1 MKLRRKKSEGFSY
14 TALVAG
20 AVDSLHA
27 NVLASRRSIEAAWSE
42 GGVMRM
48 NFPAVSM
55 ALFFFAFALALNGQ
69 SENPSSGSW
78 SGVIINANCTADEAF
93 AEASD
98 CMEKEVPG
106 AKLALYDDTTRRIFI
121 LDPQDQAIG
130 HLGESMTLTGTL
142 EGNTV
147 HVASLKLHTSIGLGA
162 GQKAPDFSARDQ
174 FGKQQTL
181 ETLKG
186 PKGTV
191 LLFFRSAD
199 W

>member
-1 MKLRRKKSEGFSY
+1 M
-14 TALVAG
+14 
-20 AVDSLHA
+20 
-27 NVLASRRSIEAAWSE
+27 
-42 GGVMRM
+42 MRM
-48 NFPAVSM
+48 NFPVIYM
-55 ALFFFAFALALNGQ
+55 AAFFFAGAVALARQTDSLN
-69 SENPSSGSW
+69 SGTW
-78 SGVIINANCTADEAF
+78 SGVIMNNNCTADEAF
-93 AEASD
+93 AEAPKCTAKD
-98 CMEKEVPG
+98 VAG
-106 AKLALYDDTTRRIFI
+106 AKFVLYDDTTRQMYL
-121 LDPQDQAIG
+121 LDPQDKAIG
-130 HLGESMTLTGTL
+130 HLGDSMTLTGTL

-147 HVASLKLHTSIGLGA
+147 HVASLKMHTSIGLEV